1 MPTQERQS
9 SNFNIFFKLKCC
21 QDPSTE
27 ENHQPAKQLKTRV
40 AFGVIL
46 TLITIALQCVA
57 FLTPHW
63 KEVSVKSQSL
73 HVGSIDALIRT
84 EVLVYFNAVHRFTH
98 HSYGLFHRCEYISN
112 NATKLIKHN
121 LDPNKQTKICSKNF
135 LPSFEDNQFDQCH
148 SLEYYQF
155 CSKANE
161 KRFNIDDDYLLATF
175 DILSNSKK
183 TRDLSSSCD
192 CHYPAYVNACHVLQ
206 SFALTFLLST
216 SILFGIFPFIKTSHN
231 RLKVKCFGVLSS
243 ILAMIFML
251 TILLVALNY
260 LQYESAKYVEA
271 IEKHYHA
278 SQIYKLSID
287 AKTALNHF
295 LSNIQV
301 ETGYS
306 IIIAWIAFIM
316 SIIDGVLIML
326 TCKITIDSP
335 LIDDPI
341 TPTDAAKSQ
350 KSQARTSLLADHDF
364 APILLPEIVVNDS
377 DEHTSTPRP
386 YSKEEPLQQLRLSD
400 TV

>member
-1 MPTQERQS
+1 MPTQERQNS
-9 SNFNIFFKLKCC
+9 TFNTFFKKKSS
-21 QDPSTE
+21 QDPSTKE
-27 ENHQPAKQLKTRV
+27 SHQSVKQLKIRV

-46 TLITIALQCVA
+46 TLITIVLQCVA
-57 FLTPHW
+57 FFTPHW
-63 KEVSVKSQSL
+63 KEVSAKSQSL
-73 HVGSIDALIRT
+73 QVGSIDALIRT
-84 EVLVYFNAVHRFTH
+84 EVLVYFNAVHRFTR
-98 HSYGLFHRCEYISN
+98 HSYGLLHRCEYISN
-112 NATKLIKHN
+112 NATKLIKPN

-161 KRFNIDDDYLLATF
+161 KRFNIDNDYLLATF
-175 DILSNSKK
+175 DILSNSKQ

-192 CHYPAYVNACHVLQ
+192 CHYPEYVNACHILQ
-206 SFALTFLLST
+206 YFALTFLFST

-260 LQYESAKYVEA
+260 FQYEPAEYVKA

-306 IIIAWIAFIM
+306 TIIAWIAFIM
-316 SIIDGVLIML
+316 SIIDGILIML
-326 TCKITIDSP
+326 TCKIPIDSP
-335 LIDDPI
+335 FIDDPN
-341 TPTDAAKSQ
+341 TPTNAAKSQ
-350 KSQARTSLLADHDF
+350 ESQARRSLLPDHDF
-364 APILLPEIVVNDS
+364 APILPPEIVVNNS
-377 DEHTSTPRP
+377 DEHTSIPRS
-386 YSKEEPLQQLRLSD
+386 YSKE
-400 TV
+400 